1 VFKAAAGTALGGA
14 ADGPTAPGAAAPHA
28 YPAAASEAH
37 KEAFATAGTQSW
49 PEPTAPTKAV
59 GAAVRSGAAGGAI
72 AGAEAHPPL
81 EELGEKVWM
90 PVARQTHSKGA
101 AASRTAAARA
111 MLLRCIGRAKIFAAS
126 CSTASPAAGDN
137 FRLDRR

>member
-28 YPAAASEAH
+28 NTAATSEGH
-37 KEAFATAGTQSW
+37 TDAFATAGTQSW

-59 GAAVRSGAAGGAI
+59 GAAVRSGATGAAI
-72 AGAEAHPPL
+72 AGAEAHPPSV
-81 EELGEKVWM
+81 EPGERGWM
-90 PVARQTHSKGA
+90 PVARETHAKGA
-101 AASRTAAARA
+101 AASRAAAARPT
-111 MLLRCIGRAKIFAAS
+111 LLRCIGRAKISAAS